1 MFLFCRQAILATRLL
16 VCRQLDLAA
25 MAVEISSSEDEM
37 AQQPETARSALVLPS
52 ASSALVPAD
61 PADKSGGSLA
71 SLCASCLRD
80 EVKETLLSD
89 FWQFPEFQD
98 PEAEVLSF
106 RGSCLET

>member
-25 MAVEISSSEDEM
+25 LAVEISSSEDEV
-37 AQQPETARSALVLPS
+37 AQQPETASSALVLAPKPAS

-61 PADKSGGSLA
+61 PADQSGGSLA

-80 EVKETLLSD
+80 EVRPG
-89 FWQFPEFQD
+89 PE
-98 PEAEVLSF
+98 
-106 RGSCLET
+106 G